1 MGWATKNSKRWE
13 LGQLRWTF
21 ASIALVPI
29 PIHPFVMMGQ
39 AMKGK
44 VRSWFVLSWMLLAV
58 QVALFY
64 SFFIFAGAAS
74 QGLFLTILGLVGSY
88 ILGNGLLLSQSK
100 AYLRRLE
107 QGQVREL
114 SWINTLDDQRRLAL
128 IQVEVETPQ
137 SFVDKLI
144 YYKKEINNPC
154 IQENLDKIISLFQ
167 LIEKRDIMEAEKFLV
182 RHGTVIS
189 IAREYHDLESTKLNN
204 TITIESKEKLEGVLR
219 QATLAIELDVTT
231 LLKNRLLDVSAES
244 DVYLQTLKNKNLL
257 KD

>member
-21 ASIALVPI
+21 ASILLVPI

-39 AMKGK
+39 AIQSK
-44 VRSWFVLSWMLLAV
+44 VRSWLVISWMLLAI

-64 SFFIFAGAAS
+64 SFYLFVGAVS
-74 QGLFLTILGLVGSY
+74 QGLFFTILGLVGSY

-107 QGQVREL
+107 QAQVREL
-114 SWINTLDDQRRLAL
+114 TWIGTLDDQRRLAL
-128 IQVEVETPQ
+128 VQVEVETPQ
-137 SFVDKLI
+137 SFVTKLI
-144 YYKKEINNPC
+144 YYRKEINNVN
-154 IQENLDKIISLFQ
+154 IQQNLDKIIRLFH
-167 LIEKRDIMEAEKFLV
+167 LIEQRDIMEAEKFLV

-189 IAREYHDLESTKLNN
+189 VAREYHDLESTELNN
-204 TITIESKEKLEGVLR
+204 SITIESQRKLEGVLN
-219 QATLAIELDVTT
+219 QATTAIELDVTT
-231 LLKNRLLDVSAES
+231 LIKNRLLDVSAES